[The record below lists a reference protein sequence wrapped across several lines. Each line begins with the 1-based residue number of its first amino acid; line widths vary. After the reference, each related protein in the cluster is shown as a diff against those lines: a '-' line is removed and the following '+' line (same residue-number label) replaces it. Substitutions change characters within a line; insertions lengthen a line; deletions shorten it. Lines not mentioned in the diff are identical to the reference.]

1 MKWTVSMAL
10 GAAFG
15 TAWTNFGAF
24 LIVALVLSLPSVI
37 VDSLAASSVVS
48 TIVSSLVI
56 AAMTACGTYGAI
68 RMMAGEKTSAG
79 AMLLR
84 IAHPSF
90 WPLVVLSVIQSVA
103 IACGLVLLVV
113 PGVILLGMWMIAA
126 PVMVVERLGIVD
138 SLQRSAELTKGSRF
152 TGISTF
158 VAAILLSLVVLVA
171 GLAVIYVGL
180 ELDKPLLLVAMVE
193 WLLGAVYMAL
203 LAPLQATIYVLQ
215 RQEKEAITV
224 ADMARQL
231 SRRRRTSSVCSPSS
245 GSR

>member
-1 MKWTVSMAL
+1 MAL

-203 LAPLQATIYVLQ
+203 LAPLQATISVLQ

-231 SRRRRTSSVCSPSS
+231 
-245 GSR
+245 

>member
-103 IACGLVLLVV
+103 SACGLVLLVV

-231 SRRRRTSSVCSPSS
+231 
-245 GSR
+245 

>member
-1 MKWTVSMAL
+1 MAL

-231 SRRRRTSSVCSPSS
+231 
-245 GSR
+245 

>member
-138 SLQRSAELTKGSRF
+138 SLRRSAELTKGSRF

-231 SRRRRTSSVCSPSS
+231 
-245 GSR
+245 

>member
-126 PVMVVERLGIVD
+126 PIMVVERLGIVD

-180 ELDKPLLLVAMVE
+180 ELDKPVLLVAMVE

-231 SRRRRTSSVCSPSS
+231 
-245 GSR
+245 

>member
-203 LAPLQATIYVLQ
+203 LAPQQATIYVLQ

-231 SRRRRTSSVCSPSS
+231 
-245 GSR
+245 

>member
-231 SRRRRTSSVCSPSS
+231 
-245 GSR
+245 

>member
-1 MKWTVSMAL
+1 MAL

-224 ADMARQL
+224 ADIARQL
-231 SRRRRTSSVCSPSS
+231 
-245 GSR
+245 

>member
-1 MKWTVSMAL
+1 MAL

-138 SLQRSAELTKGSRF
+138 SLRRSAELTKGSRF

-231 SRRRRTSSVCSPSS
+231 
-245 GSR
+245 

>member
-1 MKWTVSMAL
+1 MAL

-84 IAHPSF
+84 IAHPIF

-231 SRRRRTSSVCSPSS
+231 
-245 GSR
+245 

>member
-84 IAHPSF
+84 IAQPSF
-90 WPLVVLSVIQSVA
+90 WPLVVLSMIQSVA

-231 SRRRRTSSVCSPSS
+231 
-245 GSR
+245 

>member
-68 RMMAGEKTSAG
+68 RMMAGEKTSAV

-231 SRRRRTSSVCSPSS
+231 
-245 GSR
+245 

>member
-1 MKWTVSMAL
+1 MAL

-126 PVMVVERLGIVD
+126 PIMVVERLGIVD

-180 ELDKPLLLVAMVE
+180 ELDKPVLLVAMVE

-231 SRRRRTSSVCSPSS
+231 
-245 GSR
+245 

>member
-37 VDSLAASSVVS
+37 VDSLAASAVVS

-231 SRRRRTSSVCSPSS
+231 
-245 GSR
+245 